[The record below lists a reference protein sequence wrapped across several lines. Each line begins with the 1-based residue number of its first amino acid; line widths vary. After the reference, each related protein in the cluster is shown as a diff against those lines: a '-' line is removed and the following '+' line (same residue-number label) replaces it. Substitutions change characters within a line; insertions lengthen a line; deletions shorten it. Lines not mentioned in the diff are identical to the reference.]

1 MKLLIANGRLID
13 PANGIDG
20 IKNIAIADGKVLAVE
35 EAGKAIANFIPDRTI
50 DASGLVV
57 SPGFVDLSARLREPG
72 YEHKATLASE
82 MQAAMQGGVTS
93 LVCPPDTDPVLDEP
107 GLVEMLKY
115 RAAALNQA
123 HVYPLGALTVGLKG
137 QALTEMAELTDAGCI
152 GFSQANEPVVDTEV
166 LLRALQY
173 ANSFNYSTW
182 LQPEDPYLS
191 KKGMAHSGPVAARLG
206 LSGISYIAET
216 IRLHTIFELMRVTG
230 ARIHLERLS
239 SAEGIELVRQAKKDG
254 LPVTCDV
261 GIHHIHLT
269 EDDIDFF
276 DTNARMTPPLRSRAD
291 RLAITEGL
299 LDGTIDAICSDHT
312 PVDDDEKLLPFG
324 EATPGATG
332 LELLLSLTLKWGQ
345 SLKNDP
351 SNLSKAIAKITTDPA
366 GILGKDCGKLSVGDK
381 ADICIFDPSENW
393 TVEASKLASQ
403 GKHTPFLGREIPGR
417 VRLTIVEGK
426 VAFER

>member
-35 EAGKAIANFIPDRTI
+35 DAGKAIENFTPDRTI
-50 DASGLVV
+50 DALGLVV

-152 GFSQANEPVVDTEV
+152 GFSQANEPIIDTEV

-216 IRLHTIFELMRVTG
+216 IRLHTIFELIRVTG
-230 ARIHLERLS
+230 ARIHLGRLS

-332 LELLLSLTLKWGQ
+332 LELLLSLTLKGDNP
-345 SLKNDP
+345 LKTIHPICRKRSQKSPPTRPVFLARIAENSP
-351 SNLSKAIAKITTDPA
+351 WATKPTSVCSILLKAGLSRRQNWQAR
-366 GILGKDCGKLSVGDK
+366 
-381 ADICIFDPSENW
+381 ENTHRFW
-393 TVEASKLASQ
+393 DVKY
-403 GKHTPFLGREIPGR
+403 RD
-417 VRLTIVEGK
+417 
-426 VAFER
+426 AFV